1 MFIHNTVHIFE
12 YIFCWNFSGTLDIFS
27 ARDKAKSYNMKQLIA
42 MQTELDDHIESELVP
57 AGIKIHQLAD
67 HSFKAVGISKVSW
80 LFFLS

>member
-1 MFIHNTVHIFE
+1 MCIHSTVHIFE
-12 YIFCWNFSGTLDIFS
+12 SIFCFNFSGTLDIFS
-27 ARDKAKSYNMKQLIA
+27 ARDKSKSYNMKQLIA

-80 LFFLS
+80 LFLS

>member
-1 MFIHNTVHIFE
+1 
-12 YIFCWNFSGTLDIFS
+12 
-27 ARDKAKSYNMKQLIA
+27 MKQLIA

-80 LFFLS
+80 IFFLSL